1 MLVMIRGAGDL
12 ATGIAV
18 RLHRAKFDVVMTEIE
33 KPLAIRRTVCFS
45 EAVRN
50 GETVVEGIRAVHVNN
65 RRDAWV
71 AINNGDIPVIV
82 SPDAGCRFGMRP
94 DAFVDAAIAKKN
106 LGTTMDFAPI
116 VIGIGPGFTAGVDC
130 HAVIESNRGHTLG
143 RVITEGTAIPDT
155 GAPGNIGGYTVER
168 LLRSPAA
175 GEFHTVHE
183 IGDLVEAGE
192 IVAYVDGEPVVA
204 KIKGILRGL
213 IADGTIVPKGLKCG
227 DVDPRCQKDYCTT
240 CSDKA
245 LAIGGGVMEAILS
258 LGQNRYESIDP
269 SKEKNRRG
277 PIIKVSDIDK
287 INQDQDS
294 KERRSAI

>member
-18 RLHRAKFDVVMTEIE
+18 RLRRAKFDIVMTEIE

-45 EAVRN
+45 EAVRL
-50 GETVVEGIRAVHVNN
+50 GETTVEGIRAVHVNN

-130 HAVIESNRGHTLG
+130 HAVIESNRGHSLG
-143 RVITEGTAIPDT
+143 RVITKGPAIPDT
-155 GAPGNIGGYTVER
+155 GRPGNIEGYTSER
-168 LLRSPAA
+168 LLRAPAD

-183 IGDLVEAGE
+183 IGDLVEQGE
-192 IVAYVDGEPVVA
+192 TVAYVSGEPVKA
-204 KIKGILRGL
+204 QIKGTLRGL
-213 IADGTIVPKGLKCG
+213 IADGTVVPKGLKCG
-227 DVDPRCQKDYCTT
+227 DVDPRCRKDYCAT

-258 LGQNRYESIDP
+258 LGQNKYESVDP
-269 SKEKNRRG
+269 TKERNARG
-277 PIIKVSDIDK
+277 PIYQLNNLSGIEPSSV
-287 INQDQDS
+287 
-294 KERRSAI
+294 KENKSVI